1 MKNTLSHLPPIGLRI
16 IKSAIAVFLCYLVYL
31 LRDRQGIVFYSQ
43 LAVLWCI
50 QPYIDTS
57 LKKALQRTVGTFI
70 GAFFG
75 LLVILL
81 NYYVFHGNP
90 SYDLLKY
97 GIISLMII
105 PIIYTT
111 LLLHKTDAA
120 YFSCVV
126 FLSIVVMHISD
137 GNPFLFV
144 WNRILDTMIGIFIGV
159 FVNSF
164 HLPRKKNHTTLFVSG
179 LDDTLLD
186 GNGMLSGYGRVELNQ
201 MLDSGMHFTLS
212 TVRTPASLIAPMEG
226 IHLKLPVIAMDGAVL
241 YDLKERK
248 YIKSYAISYQTTTE
262 VVNFIRSHGFH
273 CFINAILEDTLVIYY
288 QNLQNEA
295 EKDIYQTMHTSLH
308 RNYLHRELPEDMNS
322 VYLMVIDE
330 TKRIHSLAEALEKAG
345 YYASLKV
352 THYPSQDYS
361 GYSYLKIYNKN
372 AKKENMLLYLQNTLH
387 CSDVITFGTIPGFY
401 DYVVQQD
408 NPKELIKLIKRL
420 YEPVGFH

>member
-16 IKSAIAVFLCYLVYL
+16 IKSAVAVFLCYLVYL
-31 LRDRQGIVFYSQ
+31 LRGKQGIVFYSQ

-81 NYYVFHGNP
+81 NYYVFQSNP
-90 SYDLLKY
+90 AYDLLKY
-97 GIISLMII
+97 SIISAMII

-144 WNRILDTMIGIFIGV
+144 WNRIVDTMIGIFIGV

-164 HLPRKKNHTTLFVSG
+164 HLPRKRNQTTLFVSG

-186 GNGMLSGYGRVELNQ
+186 GTGMLTGYGRVELNQ

-212 TVRTPASLIAPMEG
+212 TMRTPASLIVPMQD
-226 IHLKLPVIAMDGAVL
+226 IHLNLPVIAMDGAVL

-248 YIKSYAISYQTTTE
+248 YIKSYAISYNTTNE
-262 VVNFIRSHGFH
+262 IVDFIRSHGFH

-288 QNLQNEA
+288 QDLQNDA
-295 EKDIYQTMHTSLH
+295 EKNIYQTMRTSLH
-308 RNYLHRELPEDMNS
+308 RNYLHRELPENINS
-322 VYLMVIDE
+322 VYIMVIDHTERINYLME
-330 TKRIHSLAEALEKAG
+330 TLEKAG
-345 YYASLKV
+345 YCTSLKV
-352 THYPSQDYS
+352 ICYPSQDYS
-361 GYSYLKIYNKN
+361 GYSYLKIYNRN
-372 AKKENMLLYLQNTLH
+372 AKKENMLLYLQNSLH
-387 CSDVITFGTIPGFY
+387 CSDVITFGTIPGRY

-408 NPKELIKLIKRL
+408 NPRDLIKLMKRL
-420 YEPVGFH
+420 YEPIGFR